1 MWCAVSP
8 TSWRVA
14 HSSLA
19 VRLFVT
25 LHSGHSAGGWELM
38 NFRARLF
45 GRRWLDVRGR
55 RGHAGNMCLSA
66 DANKER
72 WVSGQV
78 RSLGGVVR
86 VRVRFRLEG
95 AVPIGG
101 GGACERWPQAGHG
114 LSVQLA
120 EAWPPRTART
130 HSGGRLPP
138 SHTPWHP
145 APNALSPVQ
154 SYLNCTAL
162 AARAAHKVHSFL
174 CRALRLHALRCSR
187 QRRLSYPIP

>member
-101 GGACERWPQAGHG
+101 GGACEP
-114 LSVQLA
+114 
-120 EAWPPRTART
+120 WPPEY
-130 HSGGRLPP
+130 S
-138 SHTPWHP
+138 W
-145 APNALSPVQ
+145 
-154 SYLNCTAL
+154 
-162 AARAAHKVHSFL
+162 
-174 CRALRLHALRCSR
+174 
-187 QRRLSYPIP
+187 RRLGHHAPHAHTGEGAFLPHTHPGTLRPTPCPQSKVT